1 MKVRIGAIHGA
12 LALALLLVAISAQP
26 ASAQVFFPP
35 CFVSDGGR
43 ITAANGDEASFGGSA
58 ATERAQLGH
67 QVYVDHGPL
76 TAFRFMSL
84 TMTTLLCDPDGRRA
98 EMHGTGTVTTATGAE
113 QIVAYRIEM
122 ADFTDGRLADLYRI
136 TLSNGYD
143 SGPQP
148 VVQGN
153 IQVMGR

>member
-1 MKVRIGAIHGA
+1 MKVRLSAIGGA
-12 LALALLLVAISAQP
+12 VALVLVLAVQP

-43 ITAANGDEASFGGSA
+43 ITAANGEQATFGGSA
-58 ATERAQLGH
+58 ATERAALGE
-67 QVYVDHGPL
+67 QIYVDHGAV
-76 TAFRFMSL
+76 TGFRFRSL

-98 EMHGTGTVTTATGAE
+98 EMHGTGQVITASGF
-113 QIVAYRIEM
+113 QQLVAYRIEV
-122 ADFTDGRLADLYRI
+122 ADFTDGRLADLYHI

-153 IQVMGR
+153 VQVLAR